1 MERRGGPKWTHLPTT
16 KTAQQYMDAWRWKT
30 PRGQLGFP
38 KTRDELREL
47 KEFADR
53 QVSCDQWKKRW
64 LWKARVE
71 ERLQFTHS
79 DEVRDEWAGVGAAR
93 AAKRLER
100 EREAAARGYTAA
112 SMYPPSDFHW

>member
-1 MERRGGPKWTHLPTT
+1 MERGEEGQWPQLPTT
-16 KTAQQYMDAWRWKT
+16 KTAQQYMDAWRRKT

-38 KTRDELREL
+38 KTRYELREI

-53 QVSCDQWKKRW
+53 QVRCDQWKKRY

-79 DEVRDEWAGVGAAR
+79 NEDREERSGVGAAR
-93 AAKRLER
+93 SAKRLER
-100 EREAAARGYTAA
+100 E
-112 SMYPPSDFHW
+112 